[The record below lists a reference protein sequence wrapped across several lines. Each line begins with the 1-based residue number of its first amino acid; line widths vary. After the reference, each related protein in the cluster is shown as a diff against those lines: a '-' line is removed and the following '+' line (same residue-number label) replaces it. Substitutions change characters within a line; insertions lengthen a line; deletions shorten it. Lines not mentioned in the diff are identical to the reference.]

1 MIHTEYTFAFG
12 TVELEYE
19 DGVLY
24 RLRCTPKVK
33 EITPEM
39 LYNRSE
45 FSDEVF
51 CQIEEFLTGKRNAFE
66 IAYKLEGTDF
76 QKKVW
81 TALLNIPYG
90 ETRTYKQ
97 IAHVI
102 GCPNASRAVGM
113 ANNKNPLMLVI
124 PCHRV
129 IGSDGSLV
137 GYAGGLEMKKAL
149 LATEQG
155 LGMQKLCEARIKAL
169 KYSRFYV

>member
-1 MIHTEYTFAFG
+1 MIHTEYAFG
-12 TVELEYE
+12 TIEMEYK
-19 DGVLY
+19 DDVLY
-24 RLRCTPKVK
+24 RLRCTPVSR
-33 EITPEM
+33 EITPKM
-39 LYNRSE
+39 VSNRSE
-45 FSDEVF
+45 FSDIVYR
-51 CQIEEFLTGKRNAFE
+51 QAEEFLTGRRSAFE
-66 IAYKLEGTDF
+66 IAYRFEGTDF

-81 TALLNIPYG
+81 TALLNISYG

-129 IGSDGSLV
+129 IGGDGSLV

-149 LATEQG
+149 LATEQRSVKNN
-155 LGMQKLCEARIKAL
+155 L
-169 KYSRFYV
+169 